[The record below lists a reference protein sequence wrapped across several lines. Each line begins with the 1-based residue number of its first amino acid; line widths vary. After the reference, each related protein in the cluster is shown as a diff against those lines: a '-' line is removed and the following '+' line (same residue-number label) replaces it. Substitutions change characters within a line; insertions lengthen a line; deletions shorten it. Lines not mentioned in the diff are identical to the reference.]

1 VANESPAPCFIPG
14 GLSLSS
20 CSAQLP
26 EANKTKSKQ
35 ESSSSIGTATMTKDG
50 TIILRLRSKS
60 PDGSIGEAQLVY
72 PKDHKQYSEILKHL
86 GGLKPGESKSV
97 PPWPDK

>member
-1 VANESPAPCFIPG
+1 MRALLAASLLAAV
-14 GLSLSS
+14 SLSS
-20 CSAQLP
+20 CSAQLQD
-26 EANKTKSKQ
+26 ANKTQSKLR
-35 ESSSSIGTATMTKDG
+35 SSIGIATMTEDG
-50 TIILRLRSKS
+50 TVILQLRSES

-97 PPWPDK
+97 PPWPDE